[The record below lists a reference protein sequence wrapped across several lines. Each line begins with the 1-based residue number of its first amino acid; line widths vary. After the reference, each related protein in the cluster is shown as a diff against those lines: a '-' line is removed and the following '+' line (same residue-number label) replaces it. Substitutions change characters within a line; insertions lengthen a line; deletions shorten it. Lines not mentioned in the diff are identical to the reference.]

1 MAHWS
6 DVDAETLRLVIES
19 AVAGGIG
26 LFIGLEREHS
36 DIGEP
41 ARVHADDHLGVR
53 TFAILALF
61 GWICAVLGDGL
72 PWVPPAGLLVA
83 AGLVVAHYFRVGDKD
98 LGLTTEVAAVATYA
112 LGMLVH
118 HQRDLAVGVGLAVT
132 LLLIAKPWFRRTIP
146 KLRRV
151 ELTATLQFAA
161 VLAVGLPLLPV
172 EAYDPWGVLSPR
184 KIGLFVV
191 LIAGVSYVGYVLNR
205 LLGASRGAGLAGLVG
220 GLASSTAV
228 TVAMSQQ
235 SRADERMVVPGQLAI
250 FLANTV
256 MFTRVLVITALI
268 DRSIAGA
275 LAVPL
280 GLMGAVMLAGAGS
293 KLLALRGRDR
303 SADLKPED
311 MPLSNP
317 FALIPALKWGIVLS
331 AVLVASAFAQ
341 QHFGDRGLYVTAAA
355 SGLADVDAV
364 TLAVSRQSHEGTIP
378 TAVAALAITI
388 AVVANTVVK
397 GTMAV
402 FMGRKGFGRA
412 IVLVFALAI
421 AVGVSTAVSLRSQ

>member
-1 MAHWS
+1 MAHWRA
-6 DVDAETLRLVIES
+6 VDAATLRLVIEG
-19 AVAGGIG
+19 AVAGGVG

-36 DIGEP
+36 DVSEP
-41 ARVHADDHLGVR
+41 AHVHADDHLGVR
-53 TFAILALF
+53 TFSILALF
-61 GWICAVLGDGL
+61 GWMCAVLGDPL
-72 PWVPPAGLLVA
+72 PWMAPAGLLVA

-98 LGLTTEVAAVATYA
+98 LGLTTEVAAVTTFV

-118 HQRDLAVGVGLAVT
+118 HQRDLAVGIGLALT
-132 LLLIAKPWFRRTIP
+132 LLLLAKPWFRRTIP

-151 ELTATLQFAA
+151 ELTATLQFAI

-172 EAYDPWGVLSPR
+172 EAHDPWGVLSPR
-184 KIGLFVV
+184 KIGLFIV
-191 LIAGVSYVGYVLNR
+191 LIAGISYVGYVLHR

-228 TVAMSQQ
+228 TVAMAQQ
-235 SRADERMVVPGQLAI
+235 SKLDERMVLPGQLAV

-256 MFTRVLVITALI
+256 MFARVLVITALI
-268 DRSIAGA
+268 DRHIAAA

-280 GLMGAVMLAGAGS
+280 GLMGAVMLAGAGW
-293 KLLALRGRDR
+293 KLLALRGANHR
-303 SADLKPED
+303 ADPAGDD

-317 FALIPALKWGIVLS
+317 FALVPALKWGIVLS
-331 AVLVASAFAQ
+331 AVLVASAVAQ
-341 QHFGDRGLYVTAAA
+341 AHFGDQGLFVTAAA

-364 TLAVSRQSHEGTIP
+364 TLAVSRQSEQGTLP

-388 AVVANTVVK
+388 AVVSNTVVK

-412 IVLVFALAI
+412 IALVFSLAI
-421 AVGVSTAVSLRSQ
+421 AVGVTVAVALRLQ